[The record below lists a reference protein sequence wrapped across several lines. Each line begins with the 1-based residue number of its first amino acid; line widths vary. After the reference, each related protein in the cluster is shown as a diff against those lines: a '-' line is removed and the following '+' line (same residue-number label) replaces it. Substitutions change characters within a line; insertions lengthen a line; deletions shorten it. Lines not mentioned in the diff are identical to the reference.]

1 MKKRVRRENRAA
13 GKEAEQKKPS
23 KVTLFC
29 RSLQRLKHL
38 YCNINIQ
45 LPSITKKGI
54 LVLILSFLLLR
65 FYGLMPLQILTAVSR
80 N

>member
-1 MKKRVRRENRAA
+1 MEKRVRRVDRKAA

-45 LPSITKKGI
+45 MPSITKKE
-54 LVLILSFLLLR
+54 FQ
-65 FYGLMPLQILTAVSR
+65 F
-80 N
+80 

>member
-45 LPSITKKGI
+45 LPSITKKRNF
-54 LVLILSFLLLR
+54 SFN
-65 FYGLMPLQILTAVSR
+65 FIVFASAVFTG
-80 N
+80 